1 MRLDQQGGGQSN
13 EEAGSARRLHPFFR
27 DVGITLLA
35 QVAFALLSLLL
46 YRLLAENAGTDGF
59 ASYTLIKQGVSFIFP
74 IVMVGLVGGLPRY
87 LALPAGERDPTSQAY
102 LLAAIG
108 ICGVATAIVGS
119 LALAVPDATA
129 QLFFG
134 SSSRSD
140 LVAPFAAL
148 LGATTAFHLAY
159 GYYRGLMRV
168 RLASAL
174 QVGAFA
180 LPPPLIVLAFPDES
194 IGHLVSLMALAL
206 AALSLL
212 ALAAPVARALELSRR
227 RKTAAAASRLW
238 EYGPRRVP
246 GELAQL
252 GLFVLV
258 PILAAHVGSL
268 TDVAYLSAGQQVLA
282 LLSLA
287 VMPLGM
293 VLLPSLARLWAS
305 DRDRAAEYV
314 AQLTSFAA
322 HVAIFLSLQ
331 TIIYAD
337 IAVQIWLGPTFDDA
351 GSVVRVTVTP
361 AALFVVYL
369 LLRSTL
375 DAAEIRSYNSRNNLI
390 ALAVFAAVAA
400 SFLALDVTEPVFCVA
415 WAFSAGVTTQGA
427 LTFLTVHRVFGLQ
440 GAHYMLWLALPLG
453 LATGAL
459 ALAARPLVE
468 GSGAELLLLLALEL
482 VLAAAYFGLLV
493 RFRAGWVVLLAER
506 FFQRPR

>member
-1 MRLDQQGGGQSN
+1 
-13 EEAGSARRLHPFFR
+13 
-27 DVGITLLA
+27 
-35 QVAFALLSLLL
+35 
-46 YRLLAENAGTDGF
+46 
-59 ASYTLIKQGVSFIFP
+59 
-74 IVMVGLVGGLPRY
+74 MVGLVGGLPRY
-87 LALPAGERDPTSQAY
+87 LAFPAGERDPTSQAY

-129 QLFFG
+129 ELFFG
-134 SSSRSD
+134 SSSRTD

-148 LGATTAFHLAY
+148 LAATTAFHLAY

-227 RKTAAAASRLW
+227 RKTAATASRLW
-238 EYGPRRVP
+238 ELRTAPRAGRAGPARPVRARAHSRRARRLAYRRGVSQRRPAGPGPAVP
-246 GELAQL
+246 CRNAR
-252 GLFVLV
+252 
-258 PILAAHVGSL
+258 S
-268 TDVAYLSAGQQVLA
+268 
-282 LLSLA
+282 
-287 VMPLGM
+287 GM

-375 DAAEIRSYNSRNNLI
+375 DAAEIRSYNSRNNLL

-468 GSGAELLLLLALEL
+468 GSGPELLLLLALEL
-482 VLAAAYFGLLV
+482 VLAAATLACSSASAQAGSSCSPSASSSV
-493 RFRAGWVVLLAER
+493 RVSQAPRRRLATR
-506 FFQRPR
+506 IDLSPGSR